1 MTDAP
6 TLRRQ
11 AVIVMARRLGS
22 RGGGAGGIHGDG
34 DHGSR
39 PYERRDRP
47 GPVPGRCV
55 VADITPIRPRSR
67 GRHRLRRITRGR
79 RRVTAAGLAVAAAA
93 LSGQIARADRPAPAP
108 TESARKPAGSPT
120 AVSSQAV
127 ERAPGA
133 GRRTA
138 TVSVPVRIA
147 DAGAVRLLRPGDHVD
162 VISGADGT
170 ESSRVVA
177 RGARV
182 DRLPGSVETGPVGAA
197 DGGALVVLRVPRGTA
212 TALAGAGAAG
222 RLAVTLC

>member
-1 MTDAP
+1 
-6 TLRRQ
+6 
-11 AVIVMARRLGS
+11 MARRIGS
-22 RGGGAGGIHGDG
+22 HGGGAGGIHERGG
-34 DHGSR
+34 LR
-39 PYERRDRP
+39 PRLHERRDRP
-47 GPVPGRCV
+47 GPVPGPCV
-55 VADITPIRPRSR
+55 VADITPIRPRPR

-108 TESARKPAGSPT
+108 AESARKPAGSPT
-120 AVSSQAV
+120 AVSSRPV
-127 ERAPGA
+127 ERHQGA
-133 GRRTA
+133 GRHGT

-147 DAGAVRLLRPGDHVD
+147 DAGAVRLLRPGDRVD

-170 ESSRVVA
+170 GRSRLVA

-182 DRLPGSVETGPVGAA
+182 DRLPRSVETGPVGTA